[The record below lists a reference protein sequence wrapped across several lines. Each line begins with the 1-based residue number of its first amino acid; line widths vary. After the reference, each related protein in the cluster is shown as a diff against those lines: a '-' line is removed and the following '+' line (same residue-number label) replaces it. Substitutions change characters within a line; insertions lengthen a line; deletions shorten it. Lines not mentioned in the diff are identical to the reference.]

1 MKYLVVLVLTSFA
14 LAGQGQTAMEI
25 IKRADDKMQGES
37 NKAEMRMT
45 IVRPDWKRE
54 ITMKSWSKGREMSLI
69 LITGPA
75 RDKGTS
81 TLKRKKELWNWQ
93 PSIDRT
99 IKLPPSMML
108 QSWMGSDFTND
119 DLVRES
125 SIVNDYTHEL
135 GQDTVID
142 NYECYKIIM
151 IPKPD
156 APVVWGKLVVYIEK
170 EELNQL
176 LIYYYDEDEYLVNTM
191 RLSDIKNMDGRN
203 IPTRMEMIPAE
214 EPENMTVIE
223 YLSMDF
229 DIDISDNFF
238 SIQNMKRVR

>member
-81 TLKRKKELWNWQ
+81 TLKRKKELWNC
-93 PSIDRT
+93 S
-99 IKLPPSMML
+99 
-108 QSWMGSDFTND
+108 
-119 DLVRES
+119 
-125 SIVNDYTHEL
+125 
-135 GQDTVID
+135 
-142 NYECYKIIM
+142 
-151 IPKPD
+151 
-156 APVVWGKLVVYIEK
+156 
-170 EELNQL
+170 
-176 LIYYYDEDEYLVNTM
+176 
-191 RLSDIKNMDGRN
+191 
-203 IPTRMEMIPAE
+203 
-214 EPENMTVIE
+214 
-223 YLSMDF
+223 
-229 DIDISDNFF
+229 
-238 SIQNMKRVR
+238 